1 MVAVRRRLRALLVV
15 EGTWLTVT
23 AFAGTLAL
31 GMVADHFLDLPR
43 PLRILSLSAATIFA
57 LTVLFQKVLLPWNRL
72 PRHDA
77 LALYLERL
85 HPAFRSRLISA
96 SQLGSQ
102 PDLTPETQAFVK
114 RLTHEAQATA
124 HALSPSQVVPNEPL
138 LLALR
143 QWLPLWLALTIALP
157 AGWPRTGILLQRA
170 LLSEI
175 PLPRQTRITEVTGS
189 LTVGRGEDVR
199 LSALAEGR
207 LPATGRLTLRH
218 PIGRTQSLPLEPDP
232 SRPDM
237 FERVIANVPASFQY
251 QFRLNDA
258 ESETF
263 DVRVLPRPVAT
274 NVVFRQVLPAYT
286 GWPTQ
291 DLVPGNLTLLR
302 GSRLEIAATASQPL
316 TSASV
321 RLAGPDSDLPTTLNP
336 ANPAQFQAVVTANDP
351 SLRGFGFQ
359 LVDQEGIRS
368 LASTLYAVEVV
379 ADRPPQIRLTLPVRR
394 EELATPRGTVRLAFE
409 ARDDF
414 GIGALRLH
422 YLPAGAPTNAA
433 DTIELD
439 LEESPATLIRRQFLW
454 TLSTLQPPV
463 AEGNL
468 IEFWIEAEDRNDQDG
483 PGRGRTERH
492 LIRVVSEA
500 EKRAD
505 LLGRATDAIG
515 RLGEVAQ
522 GQERLNESLGRIILA
537 KPDQP

>member
-1 MVAVRRRLRALLVV
+1 MRRRLLALVTV
-15 EGTWLTVT
+15 EGAWLTGT

-31 GMVADHFLDLPR
+31 GMVADHFFDLPR
-43 PLRILSLSAATIFA
+43 PVRILALAVATVFA
-57 LTVLFQKVLLPWNRL
+57 LTILFQRVLLTWNRL

-77 LALYLERL
+77 LALYLERQY
-85 HPAFRSRLISA
+85 PAFRSRLISA

-102 PDLTPETQAFVK
+102 RELTPESQAFVQ
-114 RLTHEAQATA
+114 RLTQEAQATA
-124 HALSPSQVVPNEPL
+124 HALSPSQVVPPDTL

-143 QWLPLWLALTIALP
+143 RWLPLWLVIAIALP

-170 LLSEI
+170 FLSEI
-175 PLPRQTRITEVTGS
+175 PLPRQTRITLVTGS

-207 LPATGRLTLRH
+207 LPTSGRLTLRH
-218 PIGRTQSLPLEPDP
+218 PSGRTQSLPLESDP
-232 SRPDM
+232 SRPGTY
-237 FERVIANVPASFQY
+237 ERVIANVPTSFQY

-274 NVVFRQVLPAYT
+274 NVVFRQILPAYT

-291 DLVPGNLTLLR
+291 DLAPGNLTLLR
-302 GSRLEIAATASQPL
+302 GSRLEITATASQPL
-316 TSASV
+316 TSAVV
-321 RLAGPDSDLPTTLNP
+321 RIVGPDSDLPSTLNP
-336 ANPAQFQAVVTANDP
+336 ANPAQFHAVVTANDP

-414 GIGALRLH
+414 GIGSLRLH

-433 DTIELD
+433 ATVELD
-439 LEESPATLIRRQFLW
+439 LEESPATLLRRQFLW
-454 TLSTLQPPV
+454 TLATLQPPV

-505 LLGRATDAIG
+505 LLGRATDAIS